1 MKVPTGRAG
10 NFVSDKSKE
19 RSRGYY
25 KLLKPFTMKYRVREH
40 VVQPML
46 VEEHRAKYEVKW
58 RELERWAE
66 QLSAETMEIEQAM
79 AGRTFQI
86 VCFYVPTEYL
96 LSVKVA

>member
-1 MKVPTGRAG
+1 
-10 NFVSDKSKE
+10 
-19 RSRGYY
+19 
-25 KLLKPFTMKYRVREH
+25 
-40 VVQPML
+40 ML

-58 RELERWAE
+58 RELERRAE

-79 AGRTFQI
+79 ADWMLQI